1 MSNILVLGIETSCD
15 ETSGAIFDSTKGL
28 LSNVVHS
35 QIDTHAPYGGVVPEL
50 ASRDHLS
57 KIALVV
63 QKTLTDAKKDLDS
76 IDCIAYTAGPGLMGA
91 LMVGADFAKTL
102 AAVLLGIGLI
112 VGLVVWIFWY

>member
-76 IDCIAYTAGPGLMGA
+76 IDCIAWANR
-91 LMVGADFAKTL
+91 VGMDVWPIGNRL
-102 AAVLLGIGLI
+102 IGEVRLDPHVNCELRGGI
-112 VGLVVWIFWY
+112 